1 MSPTAISPD
10 SKSSDSL
17 TSANLAPIN
26 DGSSESTLSV
36 ENRLGGKV
44 AQEGFPKG
52 VRPSIAIIGAG
63 VAGLKAAEVLL
74 EKGYDVVIYE
84 ARDRI
89 GGRICTSN
97 HLGKEV
103 DL

>member
-1 MSPTAISPD
+1 MAVH
-10 SKSSDSL
+10 
-17 TSANLAPIN
+17 
-26 DGSSESTLSV
+26 EV
-36 ENRLGGKV
+36 
-44 AQEGFPKG
+44 FPKG
-52 VRPSIAIIGAG
+52 IKPTIAVIGAG

-74 EKGYDVVIYE
+74 EKGYSVVIYE

>member
-1 MSPTAISPD
+1 MSPTASPD
-10 SKSSDSL
+10 STSSNSL
-17 TSANLAPIN
+17 TSTNSVPIN

-36 ENRLGGKV
+36 EISLGGKV
-44 AQEGFPKG
+44 VQEGFPKG
-52 VRPSIAIIGAG
+52 VKPSIAVIGAG

-89 GGRICTSN
+89 GGRICTSD

>member
-1 MSPTAISPD
+1 MSPTATGPSLA
-10 SKSSDSL
+10 SSGLLKSTNSVPS
-17 TSANLAPIN
+17 N
-26 DGSSESTLSV
+26 DGSSESTL
-36 ENRLGGKV
+36 LAKGGTV
-44 AQEGFPKG
+44 IQEVFPKG
-52 VRPSIAIIGAG
+52 IKPTIAVIGAG

>member
-1 MSPTAISPD
+1 MD
-10 SKSSDSL
+10 
-17 TSANLAPIN
+17 
-26 DGSSESTLSV
+26 
-36 ENRLGGKV
+36 GKV
-44 AQEGFPKG
+44 LQEVFPKIIK
-52 VRPSIAIIGAG
+52 PTIAVIGAG

-74 EKGYDVVIYE
+74 KNGYGVVIYE

>member
-1 MSPTAISPD
+1 M
-10 SKSSDSL
+10 
-17 TSANLAPIN
+17 
-26 DGSSESTLSV
+26 V
-36 ENRLGGKV
+36 
-44 AQEGFPKG
+44 QEVFPKG
-52 VRPSIAIIGAG
+52 IKPTIAVIGAG

-74 EKGYDVVIYE
+74 EKGYGVVIYE

>member
-1 MSPTAISPD
+1 MSPITTGPGSV
-10 SKSSDSL
+10 STGSL
-17 TSANLAPIN
+17 TSISSVPSN
-26 DGSSESTLSV
+26 DGSSESALSSESGMDYEMV
-36 ENRLGGKV
+36 
-44 AQEGFPKG
+44 QERFPEGIK
-52 VRPSIAIIGAG
+52 PTIAVVGAG
-63 VAGLKAAEVLL
+63 VAGLRAAEVLL